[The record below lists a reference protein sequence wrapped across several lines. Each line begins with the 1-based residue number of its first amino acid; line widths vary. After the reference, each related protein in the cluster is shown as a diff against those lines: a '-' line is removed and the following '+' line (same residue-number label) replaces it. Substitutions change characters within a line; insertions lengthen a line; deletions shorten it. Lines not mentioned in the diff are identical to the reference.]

1 MLMKLNV
8 PFKIVMS
15 VSAKE
20 NNYYI
25 QLFAIDHLNGI
36 KASVHISGSN
46 YLILFSLCLV
56 ITCSV
61 YSSLLARWHCHR
73 IYSLWH

>member
-8 PFKIVMS
+8 PFQIVMS
-15 VSAKE
+15 VSAKD
-20 NNYYI
+20 NTYYI

-46 YLILFSLCLV
+46 YLFYFLFV
-56 ITCSV
+56 
-61 YSSLLARWHCHR
+61 
-73 IYSLWH
+73 